1 MLASVSRPKKSW
13 VALPVSA
20 SPPALR
26 RQEDVQPLLPP
37 HHPGAAHLLLLL
49 HGLEQGSIAWQDGH
63 EAAAAGEA
71 PDDGPLLR
79 RSVTPVHDRVG
90 LDGAPSRCL
99 HHDLGM
105 RQRVDPCLE
114 RRSARTL
121 PAAWRRGATVDAECV
136 LGQVPAVGVHQAE
149 RVARRA
155 QPLDEGNDGVRRV
168 VVARAAEPGQ
178 AARHRER
185 ARVVERDAEH
195 GRGETRREREAA
207 VEVQMRHPLD
217 REPHRLQECGPGAPH
232 AGQAVVVDAVEEVPV
247 LDHVDAGPGI
257 DPAVLGDPEAAGG
270 VVGSE
275 HDGSPLVDVEDRV
288 HELRVRK
295 ADHAV
300 LGRHGAELP
309 GALAVAEPGVR
320 IARGER
326 GRAGGEVGELA
337 PMGGEAEA
345 ARGAKRVLEQGVGR
359 DRLRRPVTDLELAR
373 AGPSVAPA
381 RRVLGTRRG
390 PGDAPS
396 GAPEGAGR
404 VPRLGARDQRHRD
417 AAGGDL
423 VREVVD
429 ERLRR
434 VAPERR
440 VEAPRAR
447 AAEPLG
453 EEARGI
459 AVVVADDGR
468 DGHRVDGGEE
478 PRAAA
483 RVLGGAL
490 RRLLHQEERLSARGR
505 ILGAVDRLSTA
516 DQDGQD
522 APALGWHGHFSR
534 ATRSA
539 LPWARERCQGEM
551 SARTLRTPICHLF
564 GIEVPIILAG
574 MGGVSMAALVAAVS
588 NAGGL
593 GVMGAANLSPDE
605 LRAEIRK
612 TKALTR
618 KPFAVDLLAPLPQM
632 IVPYLPILYEEEV
645 KIFVAGLAI
654 PEKHVAEM
662 HAHGITIMVMTGKVK
677 HAVRAEAAGAD
688 VVAAQGT
695 EAGGHTGEIGTL
707 ALVPQVVDAVK
718 IPVVAAGGIVDG
730 RGVVAAPALGAQGAI
745 IGTRLIS
752 TPEATAAQSYRE
764 ALVGAEQDETVRT
777 RCYTGKPLRALKNPY
792 IAEHEAGPR
801 KIKPF
806 PDQIM
811 VSVQRGVMRYHA
823 ADADP
828 AATCFPAGQG
838 VGGFRDIKPAGEVVR
853 EVVAQAEAVLA
864 GGVFSVS

>member
-20 SPPALR
+20 SPPDLR

-121 PAAWRRGATVDAECV
+121 PAAWRRGATVDAERV
-136 LGQVPAVGVHQAE
+136 LGQVPAVGVHQTE

-155 QPLDEGNDGVRRV
+155 QPRDDGNDG
-168 VVARAAEPGQ
+168 
-178 AARHRER
+178 
-185 ARVVERDAEH
+185 
-195 GRGETRREREAA
+195 
-207 VEVQMRHPLD
+207 
-217 REPHRLQECGPGAPH
+217 
-232 AGQAVVVDAVEEVPV
+232 
-247 LDHVDAGPGI
+247 
-257 DPAVLGDPEAAGG
+257 
-270 VVGSE
+270 
-275 HDGSPLVDVEDRV
+275 V

-345 ARGAKRVLEQGVGR
+345 ARGAKRVLEQRVGR

-404 VPRLGARDQRHRD
+404 VPRLRTRDQRHRD

-440 VEAPRAR
+440 VEAPRAG

-453 EEARGI
+453 EEPRGI

-468 DGHRVDGGEE
+468 DGHRVDGGQE

-574 MGGVSMAALVAAVS
+574 MG
-588 NAGGL
+588 
-593 GVMGAANLSPDE
+593 
-605 LRAEIRK
+605 
-612 TKALTR
+612 
-618 KPFAVDLLAPLPQM
+618 
-632 IVPYLPILYEEEV
+632 
-645 KIFVAGLAI
+645 
-654 PEKHVAEM
+654 
-662 HAHGITIMVMTGKVK
+662 
-677 HAVRAEAAGAD
+677 
-688 VVAAQGT
+688 AAQGT

-730 RGVVAAPALGAQGAI
+730 RGVVAALALGAQGAI
-745 IGTRLIS
+745 IGTRFIA

-764 ALVGAEQDETVRT
+764 ALVRAEQDETIRT
-777 RCYTGKPLRALKNPY
+777 RCYSGKPLRSLRNRY
-792 IAEHEAGPR
+792 IAEHEADPSR
-801 KIKPF
+801 IRPF
-806 PDQIM
+806 PEQLMI
-811 VSVQRGVMRYHA
+811 SAQRRVMAYWEA
-823 ADADP
+823 EADP
-828 AATCFPAGQG
+828 ERTCFPAGQG
-838 VGGFRDIKPAGEVVR
+838 VGAFREIKPAGELLH
-853 EVVAQAEAVLA
+853 EIVAQAEHVLA
-864 GGVFSVS
+864 ALPA